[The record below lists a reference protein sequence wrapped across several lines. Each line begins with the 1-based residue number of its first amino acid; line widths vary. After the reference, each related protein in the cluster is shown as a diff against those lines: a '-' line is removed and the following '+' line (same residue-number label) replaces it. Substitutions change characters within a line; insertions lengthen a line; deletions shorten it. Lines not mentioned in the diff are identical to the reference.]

1 MQFFLICLLI
11 HLLGEILW
19 KFDEKTRKLRNNHGL
34 WRYESIEWTFFP
46 SEGDIGSIQVG
57 FLNLGKCNDDN
68 DIDLV
73 ATDYTDGQMWKR
85 SKANKNGYFL
95 LENVQTKRFL
105 ASSGSN
111 NIIIKGKI
119 LNLILK
125 IHAIFIIQKPQFH
138 NLI

>member
-1 MQFFLICLLI
+1 M
-11 HLLGEILW
+11 
-19 KFDEKTRKLRNNHGL
+19 RNNHGL
-34 WRYESIEWTFFP
+34 WKYKSIEWTFFP

-57 FLNLGKCNDDN
+57 FLNLGKCNDNN

-95 LENVQTKRFL
+95 LENVQTKKFL
-105 ASSGSN
+105 AASGSN

-119 LNLILK
+119 LNPFLK
-125 IHAIFIIQKPQFH
+125 IYAIFIIQKLQF
-138 NLI
+138 II